1 MARHGP
7 IGAATSTH
15 SGSDDDD
22 DANDDDDADAADAA
36 GDDDGADD
44 DAADADEDEAD
55 EDAADADGKTACGGC
70 CCVSAADSTS
80 ITSKTRQ
87 LDGTRSRYLI
97 GSETHCV
104 RASAGPS
111 NMAEICKRTHKH
123 DGVNEKVTDF
133 RKMQR
138 HNRKNIVGYSN

>member
-15 SGSDDDD
+15 SGNDDDES
-22 DANDDDDADAADAA
+22 NDDADADADAA
-36 GDDDGADD
+36 AAADDEGADADD
-44 DAADADEDEAD
+44 DDVDEDDADAGGNME
-55 EDAADADGKTACGGC
+55 CGGC

-97 GSETHCV
+97 GSDTHCA
-104 RASAGPS
+104 RKKLPIHANA
-111 NMAEICKRTHKH
+111 HKH
-123 DGVNEKVTDF
+123 DGVKKSETIS
-133 RKMQR
+133 RKQAQ
-138 HNRKNIVGYSN
+138 S